1 MKVADPEKQCVP
13 GASPTCSPQ
22 PAHSGMTYTQDL
34 TVTEARFAAYT
45 VVPATSGALR
55 EPHTVLTMSGT
66 DLVLFWFCFLI
77 RDAALILQSVT
88 WHHNLVLKGLGKNTA
103 RADFASLT

>member
-1 MKVADPEKQCVP
+1 M
-13 GASPTCSPQ
+13 
-22 PAHSGMTYTQDL
+22 
-34 TVTEARFAAYT
+34 EARFAAYT

-66 DLVLFWFCFLI
+66 DLVLFWFCFRI
-77 RDAALILQSVT
+77 RDVALILRSVT
-88 WHHNLVLKGLGKNTA
+88 WHRNLVLEGLRKNTA